1 VTVCAWLL
9 LFAALCA
16 LFLAL
21 EILLG
26 GTNAR

>member
-1 VTVCAWLL
+1 MTVCAWLL

-16 LFLAL
+16 VVLAL

-26 GTNAR
+26 GTDVR